1 MICNQKGII
10 RNENKI
16 SKMGCSQEGTI
27 MNEKHPQ
34 GGHYN
39 KKWTIKIQN
48 TIKKTS
54 FAKKKI
60 TKS

>member
-1 MICNQKGII
+1 MICNQEGII
-10 RNENKI
+10 RNENEI

-54 FAKKKI
+54 FEKKKI

>member
-39 KKWTIKIQN
+39 KK
-48 TIKKTS
+48 
-54 FAKKKI
+54 
-60 TKS
+60 